1 MFHVINVI
9 FVSFYRNS
17 VLNFHSCERMDGVN
31 ALTFPIMFGEHQ
43 KMGTPLSEYNK
54 LDSIPHENGAA
65 NCCYIIHCY
74 LWSSFERRA
83 SRISQ

>member
-1 MFHVINVI
+1 MPIIQSIRMFRVIQVI
-9 FVSFYRNS
+9 FVSLCRNS
-17 VLNFHSCERMDGVN
+17 ALSFYSCERVDYVN
-31 ALTFPIMFGEHQ
+31 ALTFPIMFGKRQ

-74 LWSSFERRA
+74 L
-83 SRISQ
+83 